1 LRSSSFAARLSPA
14 DSSAS
19 AVITATWWQAAQC
32 TLIEVRLE
40 DGPDLSARGTAGV
53 DNVPPEAGAPGVL
66 DPRHAHRPNDREAR
80 VLARGENGRVCQRVL
95 MIANMPEGME
105 HEEAARLAGLSRS
118 AAYEWH
124 NRYEEEGIE
133 GLRDRPRPG
142 RQPRMD
148 AATSARFKERIL
160 ERRRQCRWHS
170 GDQRLAGDLGAGLQD
185 RSLRRG
191 GSQPIIENNFDATP
205 LQNFLG
211 E

>member
-19 AVITATWWQAAQC
+19 AVITATWWQAAQS

-40 DGPDLSARGTAGV
+40 DGPDLIARGTAGV

-66 DPRHAHRPNDREAR
+66 DPCHAHRPNDREAR

-118 AAYEWH
+118 ADYEWH
-124 NRYEEEGIE
+124 NRYEEDGIE
-133 GLRDRPRPG
+133 GLWCG
-142 RQPRMD
+142 K
-148 AATSARFKERIL
+148 SARHVLWEP
-160 ERRRQCRWHS
+160 
-170 GDQRLAGDLGAGLQD
+170 GAGD
-185 RSLRRG
+185 RLR
-191 GSQPIIENNFDATP
+191 
-205 LQNFLG
+205 
-211 E
+211 